1 MSYSMLTGTAKV
13 GAKNTGAMD
22 EGKLRWL
29 AEKLSLLAEHGGD
42 LKDGHFWYKREEAE
56 M

>member
-1 MSYSMLTGTAKV
+1 MSYSVLTGRAKV
-13 GAKNTGAMD
+13 DVKSAGALD

-42 LKDGHFWYKREEAE
+42 LKDGHFWYEREEAD